1 MYKEPRPQLP
11 WIPLSEALP
20 YGSKIWF
27 SRNLLI
33 LLGSDEKRQL
43 KAGCDVDSDPKNAE
57 KSQKHGQVR
66 PCSLTIS
73 TS

>member
-27 SRNLLI
+27 SRNLRI
-33 LLGSDEKRQL
+33 LLGLGEKRQL
-43 KAGCDVDSDPKNAE
+43 KP
-57 KSQKHGQVR
+57 
-66 PCSLTIS
+66 T
-73 TS
+73 TSSAVADRNR

>member
-33 LLGSDEKRQL
+33 LPSREQKRQL
-43 KAGCDVDSDPKNAE
+43 KAGCDADPQTKMRP
-57 KSQKHGQVR
+57 KSQKHGLVC